1 MMSQSE
7 HSSMVKQIRTLLHEL
22 IESIEEDLKAIEHQ
36 LRSTTD
42 AKTLDIHLYGGRP
55 SLRKVRL
62 QYEVLLS
69 VLQEESRRMDESK

>member
-1 MMSQSE
+1 
-7 HSSMVKQIRTLLHEL
+7 MVNQIRILLHEL

-42 AKTLDIHLYGGRP
+42 GKAVDINSHAGIA

-69 VLQEESRRMDESK
+69 VIKEESRHMDESR

>member
-1 MMSQSE
+1 MMSESE
-7 HSSMVKQIRTLLHEL
+7 DNRMVNQIRILLHEL
-22 IESIEEDLKAIEHQ
+22 IESVEEDLKAIEHQ

-42 AKTLDIHLYGGRP
+42 DKTVDINSHGGIS

-69 VLQEESRRMDESK
+69 VIKEESQRE